1 MEYIQDFKWK
11 KGIQVKELVN
21 SFRNLGYQ
29 SIELK
34 KASDVI
40 VKMKKDNAKIF
51 LTFTSNMVT
60 SGLRGFFAQIIKLGM
75 ADIIVT
81 TVGGIEEDI
90 MKASG
95 ERFSIGRFEDDD
107 VELHEQGINRI
118 GNILLKNESYMH
130 LEDLMVGILD
140 KVYKKQKRWA
150 VSDFLKE
157 IGLMLNDKDSILY
170 QAASHNVPIFCPA
183 ITDGGFGFHL
193 YLFQQKHN
201 DFIVDVVKDF
211 GNILFATSYDEKKA
225 VIALGGSISKHH
237 AILSTLLNG
246 GANYAV
252 YMTTAHKTSG
262 SMSGATTS
270 EAKSWGK
277 VKCESDA
284 ATVIGDVTITF
295 PLAMI
300 SALEQL
306 DDEELLKP
314 KIKEDKMPKVKKD
327 KEPKPREDKKPEV
340 KDDKKTQ
347 GTTGKKIKNPFRR
360 E

>member
-1 MEYIQDFKWK
+1 MSYIQDLKWN
-11 KGIQVKELVN
+11 KGMKVKDMVS
-21 SFRNLGYQ
+21 SFSNLGYQ
-29 SIELK
+29 SVELK

-60 SGLRGFFAQIIKLGM
+60 SGLRGFFAQLIQLGM
-75 ADIIVT
+75 ADVIVT

-95 ERFSIGRFEDDD
+95 ARFKIGNFSSDD
-107 VELHEQGINRI
+107 VELHEKGVNRI
-118 GNILLKNESYMH
+118 GNILVNNESYMH
-130 LEDLMVGILD
+130 FEDRIMPMLD
-140 KVYKKQKRWA
+140 KLYAKQKRWD
-150 VSDFLKE
+150 VSSLLRE
-157 IGLMLNDKDSILY
+157 IGLMLDDKDSILF
-170 QAASHNVPIFCPA
+170 QAASCGVPIFCPA
-183 ITDGGFGFHL
+183 ITDGAFGFHL
-193 YLFQQKHN
+193 YLFQQKHT

-211 GNILFATSYDEKKA
+211 GNILFVTSYDEKKG

-262 SMSGATTS
+262 SMSGATTE

-277 VKCESDA
+277 VKDESDV

-295 PLAMI
+295 TLAMI
-300 SALEQL
+300 NALEQL
-306 DDEELLKP
+306 SEEGLLKP
-314 KIKEDKMPKVKKD
+314 REKVKV
-327 KEPKPREDKKPEV
+327 EGRSLEDIKKYV
-340 KDDKKTQ
+340 R
-347 GTTGKKIKNPFRR
+347 G
-360 E
+360 